1 MIPLSYLLV
10 LSGLLFTIGIIGVL
24 FKRNT
29 IIIFMSI
36 ELMLNSANL
45 SFVAFSRYLG
55 NLNGQVYVFFVM
67 VVAAAE
73 VVIGLAIIVNM
84 YRHFKSISADRAN
97 LLKW

>member
-1 MIPLSYLLV
+1 MIPLSYLLI

-55 NLNGQVYVFFVM
+55 NLNGQVYVFFCN
-67 VVAAAE
+67 
-73 VVIGLAIIVNM
+73 GCCCSRGSNWPGN
-84 YRHFKSISADRAN
+84 HS
-97 LLKW
+97 